1 MTESSIVVYIVAEI
15 AAVLLL
21 IAIFLIFNVKKLR
34 TLIRTLE
41 RKLAKLRKS
50 LKKSQRETGKA
61 KAELAEKNKI
71 KPRGFVDYLDEE
83 IEGTRDFH
91 QTLNP
96 DRDIVLDIAPDAS
109 LERQATSLRHALLI
123 AEKEARYAGDEDSS
137 NWDVLQSKFQQIIQF
152 YNSAAPEPAPPPVP
166 PAEERDDSEEI
177 ANFKKRIDNLEGFKR
192 LFFEMEDKWSQAKKL
207 ADDYYQQLKALG
219 LQTGAGEDFD
229 ALLDKYSG
237 AFDEVGN
244 LIAKGAGRAPAA
256 EAAIEAG
263 AGSSASKLVF
273 ANQEEMQHLRNM
285 AVDQYK
291 LIEELKKK
299 LLLVDSEE
307 QKDQAI
313 VDMSEQLEQQ
323 QRFLKEADTCAQ
335 LIEDE
340 LSRAFE
346 ENESLKK
353 QLEEG
358 GPAQEGALDI
368 EEIERLETMIKGFT
382 DESRDMLS
390 TIASLEEENGKLLA
404 QLQAG
409 GAAAGTEGSEVLTDK
424 LQEMQQELLN
434 MQTQHIELEE
444 RYLELKMKG
453 G

>member
-1 MTESSIVVYIVAEI
+1 MTESSIIVYVVAEL

-21 IAIFLIFNVKKLR
+21 ITIFLIFNVKKLR
-34 TLIRTLE
+34 ALVRALE

-50 LKKSQRETGKA
+50 LKKSKRETGKA
-61 KAELAEKNKI
+61 KAELDEKNKI
-71 KPRGFVDYLDEE
+71 KQRDFIDYLDEE
-83 IEGTRDFH
+83 IEGTRNFH

-123 AEKEARYAGDEDSS
+123 AEKEARYAGDEESS
-137 NWDVLQSKFQQIIQF
+137 NWDVLQSKLQQIIQF
-152 YNSAAPEPAPPPVP
+152 YISAAPEAAQPEPVQP
-166 PAEERDDSEEI
+166 ESRDDSEQIE
-177 ANFKKRIDNLEGFKR
+177 AFKKRIENLEGFKR

-207 ADDYYQQLKALG
+207 ADDYYEQLKALG
-219 LQTGAGEDFD
+219 QQSGAGEDFD
-229 ALLDKYSG
+229 ALLNKYSG

-256 EAAIEAG
+256 QAAIEAG
-263 AGSSASKLVF
+263 GSSSVSKMVF
-273 ANQEEMQHLRNM
+273 ANQEEMQHLRDM

-291 LIEELKKK
+291 VIEELKKK
-299 LLLVDSEE
+299 LLLADSVE
-307 QKDQAI
+307 QKEQAI
-313 VDMSEQLEQQ
+313 EDMNEQLEQQ
-323 QRFLKEADTCAQ
+323 QRFLKEAETCTQ

-346 ENESLKK
+346 ENASLKK
-353 QLEEG
+353 QLAEG
-358 GPAQEGALDI
+358 GAAPEDDLDV
-368 EEIERLETMIKGFT
+368 EEVERLEAMIKGFT
-382 DESRDMLS
+382 EESRDMLS
-390 TIASLEEENGKLLA
+390 TIASLEDENAKLIQ
-404 QLQAG
+404 QLQTGGAG
-409 GAAAGTEGSEVLTDK
+409 GDKSEELTEK

-444 RYLELKMKG
+444 RYLELKLKG